1 MPSNS
6 FHLLFNQISNEAVGQ
21 VHLKVLSR
29 WLAFHVARRKVY
41 IQSRAGHATMF
52 SLRDNYNSTT
62 TWQRNRASVT
72 KQNTKIVWLRCPNG
86 VASHNECRHNNKQ
99 LFGLKTWSRCRG
111 SVVECPALYICPIDN
126 TPPLYSDRKHK
137 KLKNCKCPHTR
148 HQNFKCKRI
157 SRQSFVHC
165 PKNNLNLCIQ
175 TVSVTGW
182 SRCNGICL
190 VSGPCSSCCK

>member
-41 IQSRAGHATMF
+41 IQSRAGHATIV

-99 LFGLKTWSRCRG
+99 LFGLKMHG
-111 SVVECPALYICPIDN
+111 HVVAAVLSSAQATNTSTSTTSIQGKPQVLQKYFHKTTAYSHIQYNMYVYWMKKKKKRWNMERNVFLFIEERVKSGNFFLAL
-126 TPPLYSDRKHK
+126 
-137 KLKNCKCPHTR
+137 
-148 HQNFKCKRI
+148 
-157 SRQSFVHC
+157 RQKFVGKEFC
-165 PKNNLNLCIQ
+165 
-175 TVSVTGW
+175 
-182 SRCNGICL
+182 
-190 VSGPCSSCCK
+190 